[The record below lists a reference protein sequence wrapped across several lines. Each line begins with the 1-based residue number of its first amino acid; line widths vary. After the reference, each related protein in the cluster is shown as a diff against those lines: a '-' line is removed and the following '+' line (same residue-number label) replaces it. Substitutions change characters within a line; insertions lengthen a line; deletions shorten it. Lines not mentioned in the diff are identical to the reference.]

1 MFVIWDFVFG
11 ILILYIFMLDAL
23 KNKLLNAKKVAILG
37 IGSELR
43 GDDVAGLLAAQQI
56 EKDTKGK
63 SVTPQIQ
70 VFIGE
75 TAPENLTGEIKGFQP
90 THLIIIDAAELNKEP
105 GHIEIMEPGT
115 IGGTSFCTHSLPLKV
130 IIGYLLE
137 SFNGSTG
144 STGSTGSPRASS
156 PPRPKSMG
164 CEVIIIGIQPKTLT
178 FGAQPTKEVI
188 AAAKHLAKTI
198 TKLLIEK

>member
-1 MFVIWDFVFG
+1 MPAK
-11 ILILYIFMLDAL
+11 IL
-23 KNKLLNAKKVAILG
+23 KQKLNNAQRVAVLG

-43 GDDVAGLLAAQQI
+43 GDDIAGLLVAQQI
-56 EKDTKGK
+56 EKTITKQTT
-63 SVTPQIQ
+63 SPEIR

-75 TAPENLTGEIKGFQP
+75 TAPENLTGEIKKFQP

-105 GHIEIMEPGT
+105 GHIEIMEPET

-137 SFNGSTG
+137 SFKFQ
-144 STGSTGSPRASS
+144 A
-156 PPRPKSMG
+156 
-164 CEVIIIGIQPKTLT
+164 IIIGIQPKTLT

-188 AAAKHLAKTI
+188 AAAKHIAKAI
-198 TKLLIEK
+198 TKLLTNK